1 MENFCLRVRNACA
14 FGSGGHIILQFRV
27 VGAVANGQTW
37 LSRSDQPRGVPA
49 VKEGGVSGLDH
60 LSKDWPEAD
69 DWNSFCGQCNWLRV
83 SLRGRTISGRW
94 REIQDGQYYWSPRN
108 AESDL
113 EMGRGLDHAGEGNE

>member
-1 MENFCLRVRNACA
+1 MENFCLRVRNASA

-60 LSKDWPEAD
+60 LSRDWPEAD

-83 SLRGRTISGRW
+83 SLRARTISGSR
-94 REIQDGQYYWSPRN
+94 REIQDGHFFPII
-108 AESDL
+108 
-113 EMGRGLDHAGEGNE
+113 